1 MTTQD
6 LLDLKQEIEEAKE
19 TCTKL
24 EGRKETLMEQLQKKF
39 GVKTI
44 PAAEKKLKAME
55 KEINEWDEKIET
67 AIAELETKL
76 NGDGQNSDTPE

>member
-1 MTTQD
+1 MTTQE
-6 LLDLKQEIEEAKE
+6 LLDLKQEIEESKE
-19 TCTKL
+19 SCTKL

>member
-6 LLDLKQEIEEAKE
+6 LLDLKQEIEESKE

-76 NGDGQNSDTPE
+76 NGDDNEKTT